1 MKKITALWE
10 AFKVAFDSLVRTYSP
25 QVIALLVGLLVG
37 ARVEVTPELQGFIS
51 LLVAFVFSVLWYLL
65 NRLWEVITGKVSKLL
80 TFGLVSTKPTS
91 YLTASET
98 TELEADVQAAA
109 ARKALAQG
117 E

>member
-37 ARVEVTPELQGFIS
+37 ARVEVTPEVQGFIS
-51 LLVAFVFSVLWYLL
+51 LLVAFVFSVVWYLL

-80 TFGLVSTKPTS
+80 TFGLVATKPVTYS
-91 YLTASET
+91 ALTKS
-98 TELEADVQAAA
+98 ELEADYQAAA
-109 ARKALAQG
+109 ARKALAQDK
-117 E
+117 

>member
-37 ARVEVTPELQGFIS
+37 ARVEVTPEVQGFIS
-51 LLVAFVFSVLWYLL
+51 LLVAFVFSVVWYLL

-80 TFGLVSTKPTS
+80 TFGLVKTKPVNYS
-91 YLTASET
+91 ALTPG
-98 TELEADVQAAA
+98 ELEVDAQAAA
-109 ARKALAQG
+109 ARRALAQG